1 MAKNDGLVKP
11 TVLAKTLNI
20 QPQRIYGLLKQGK
33 IKDYAAEGTAMVDEA
48 EVRRALASTGR
59 RGAKSGGIK
68 GGTPGR
74 RTSVKKGDFVAWQGS
89 KNKIT
94 IGQVRDT
101 DEVLTNLNIQR
112 GDVYPWKTESL
123 LSKVESGQLAILNLE
138 DVERFVSAARNANG
152 R

>member
-1 MAKNDGLVKP
+1 LIKP
-11 TVLAKTLNI
+11 TALAKTLGI

-33 IKDYAAEGTAMVDEA
+33 VKDYAAEGTAMVDEA
-48 EVRRALASTGR
+48 EVRRALAATGR
-59 RGAKSGGIK
+59 RAAKSGGIK

-74 RTSVKKGDFVAWQGS
+74 KASVKKGDFVAWQGS
-89 KNKIT
+89 KNKMT

-101 DEVLTNLNIQR
+101 DEILTNLNIQK

-138 DVERFVSAARNANG
+138 DVERFVLAAKSANG
-152 R
+152 Q